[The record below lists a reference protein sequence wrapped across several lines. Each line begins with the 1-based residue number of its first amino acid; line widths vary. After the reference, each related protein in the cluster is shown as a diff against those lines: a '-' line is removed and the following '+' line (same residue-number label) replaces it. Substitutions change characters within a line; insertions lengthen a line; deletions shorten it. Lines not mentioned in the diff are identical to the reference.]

1 MLEAEPANF
10 LKPKSGSSETPNSQ
24 VRSLWAP
31 GTSLARSARINPSDR
46 SKTFQR
52 HRRRAE
58 LGLRPSE
65 MAVRAVNL
73 SIFTISLGAD
83 VAMNVTANYSDGPS
97 IAQGSTGTWWVS
109 GTVTVFDSV
118 QANFFCTL
126 WDGTTVISS
135 GAALLGANVPGTIS
149 LSGFLATP
157 VGNLKIS
164 CRDATNTTGLIKF
177 NTCGNSKDSTIS
189 ASRIQ

>member
-1 MLEAEPANF
+1 
-10 LKPKSGSSETPNSQ
+10 
-24 VRSLWAP
+24 
-31 GTSLARSARINPSDR
+31 
-46 SKTFQR
+46 
-52 HRRRAE
+52 
-58 LGLRPSE
+58 